1 MNDNQPAIETN
12 KKIRQEGLVYSIN
25 EEEKT
30 ASVIGYKSK
39 KKELIIP
46 RSIEHES
53 NEYLIT
59 SISKYAFNSSKVK
72 SISFEYNSELR
83 TIEEDA
89 FVGSLITKISIP
101 ASVVELKDGWC
112 NKMRKLKFMDVNKG
126 NKRYSS
132 CFFQY
137 IIGKSDIESDDYDT
151 LIVWARDASYET
163 IPETIKIIGT
173 HAFSYSRLKRITI
186 HSNVTEI
193 GPYAFSCIQKSVRVD
208 FEANS
213 KLRAIKEY
221 AFSETDIACFS
232 IPASVTQIGSHA
244 FYFCKNHFSVQFE
257 PNSELQTIENSA
269 FSFTKIER
277 IVIPSSVTRIGE
289 EAFSNCNM
297 LSSVTFEPNS
307 KLQTIERH
315 AFECSN
321 FTRISIPASTIEL
334 KDEWCRDIKFCNHVE
349 VESGNARYLSVDG
362 KYIIGK
368 SNIDNE
374 DYDTLIIWTRD
385 ALEAKIPEKI
395 KIIGP
400 YAFEGSNIGSIL
412 IPSHVT
418 TICTGAFIYC
428 QQLSRVEFQSNSEL
442 QIIDDKAFQYS
453 QLDSISIPAH
463 VKTIGK
469 QAFYGCKNLS
479 RIEFQPNSELRT
491 IKEKAFLDTKLAS
504 ISIPASAIDLEEGW
518 CSGIENLKHVEV
530 ESGNARYLGFD
541 GKYIIGKSNIER
553 EDYDML
559 IICSCDLV
567 EMNIPDTIRIIGP
580 FALAQSKIQRILIPA
595 NVTKICENAF
605 YYCKQLTRVVFEPN
619 SKLQT
624 IDKHAFT
631 FSNITSISIPGSVTN
646 ISSFTFSLCSKL
658 QMIEIEENPENESI
672 IQSLLYI
679 RGNFIILS

>member
-30 ASVIGYKSK
+30 ASVIRYKSK

-59 SISKYAFNSSKVK
+59 SISKYAFDSSKVK
-72 SISFEYNSELR
+72 SISFAYNSELR

-173 HAFSYSRLKRITI
+173 HAFSYSSLKRITI

-368 SNIDNE
+368 SNI
-374 DYDTLIIWTRD
+374 
-385 ALEAKIPEKI
+385 
-395 KIIGP
+395 
-400 YAFEGSNIGSIL
+400 
-412 IPSHVT
+412 
-418 TICTGAFIYC
+418 
-428 QQLSRVEFQSNSEL
+428 
-442 QIIDDKAFQYS
+442 
-453 QLDSISIPAH
+453 
-463 VKTIGK
+463 
-469 QAFYGCKNLS
+469 
-479 RIEFQPNSELRT
+479 
-491 IKEKAFLDTKLAS
+491 
-504 ISIPASAIDLEEGW
+504 
-518 CSGIENLKHVEV
+518 
-530 ESGNARYLGFD
+530 
-541 GKYIIGKSNIER
+541 ER